1 MRFST
6 FSAPAIAALILV
18 ASPAAQDTVDRAM
31 VAKIRSEGLDR
42 SKVYA
47 TFSHLVTVVGP
58 RLTATPEYKAAA
70 DWSREQL
77 ASYGLQNPRLEAW
90 DFGRGWQLEKFT
102 LEMIEPRYMPLIG
115 YPEAW
120 SASMS
125 AEVAAAPVSIAG
137 KSPEEIEAMK
147 GQLKGAI
154 VLGQELQTS
163 FVRED
168 RVQPSDAG
176 IPVSPASRRRHRPR
190 SGAWRQCGRR

>member
-6 FSAPAIAALILV
+6 VSAPAIAALILV

-77 ASYGLQNPRLEAW
+77 ASYGLQNPRLEAG

-102 LEMIEPRYMPLIG
+102 LEMIEPRYMPRTIDVRFGARVGLSP
-115 YPEAW
+115 YPEPDTY
-120 SASMS
+120 
-125 AEVAAAPVSIAG
+125 VG
-137 KSPEEIEAMK
+137 
-147 GQLKGAI
+147 
-154 VLGQELQTS
+154 
-163 FVRED
+163 ED
-168 RVQPSDAG
+168 HG
-176 IPVSPASRRRHRPR
+176 
-190 SGAWRQCGRR
+190 